1 MQNIRVSEYL
11 FLHLYMST
19 FRIKNRGSGALD
31 KEKELNIDYSD
42 IFVKYLKCYLFY
54 LLSLLV
60 NWKFLKPIVLKHADT
75 FETGSFKT
83 ILAEML
89 WL

>member
-1 MQNIRVSEYL
+1 
-11 FLHLYMST
+11 MST

-60 NWKFLKPIVLKHADT
+60 NWKFLKPIVLNRQTLLKQAVSKQ
-75 FETGSFKT
+75 F
-83 ILAEML
+83 
-89 WL
+89 WLKCVGCKIA